1 MLKEGI
7 TLILEKVVKAEETAA
22 KVASGALEV
31 FSTPM
36 LIAFMEQTSFELA
49 QQYMKEGDTTVG
61 VSVNIKHLKANLVGD
76 RLKCISALEKI
87 DGKRLDFSVKVYH
100 NENVVGEGEHSRFI
114 VNEEKFLGKLKG

>member
-7 TLILEKVVKAEETAA
+7 TLTLEKVVKAEETAA

-76 RLKCISALEKI
+76 RLKCISTLEKI

-100 NENVVGEGEHSRFI
+100 NEKNI
-114 VNEEKFLGKLKG
+114 LDL

>member
-7 TLILEKVVKAEETAA
+7 ILTLEKVVKAEETAA

-76 RLKCISALEKI
+76 RLKCISILEKI